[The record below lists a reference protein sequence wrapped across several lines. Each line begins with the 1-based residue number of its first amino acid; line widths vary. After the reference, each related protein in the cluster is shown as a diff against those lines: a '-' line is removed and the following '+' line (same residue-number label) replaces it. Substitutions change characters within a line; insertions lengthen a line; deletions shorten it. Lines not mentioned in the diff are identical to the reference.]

1 MFVLPKYF
9 YKVSYLILKRIINLI
24 QKLLDKARRGMRGE
38 RPHNLEIIQE
48 NYIVENEYVEFMI
61 TNPDLLEVKEA
72 LYHVYE
78 LISST
83 DVFYKITDEKVMMV
97 NRVDGEDETS
107 LHENVFID
115 SSSEFNIYW
124 DQVKDLIHA
133 NSLKAS
139 YSYDSIPIFRVRLWG
154 VGDLKNSHIRQTK
167 SAIIVD
173 NTKFVSPFSTSLT
186 KGHQIRLYHDFIKPL
201 VRKAKV
207 CKEFLT
213 LDIETINQNGI
224 QVPIVI

>member
-1 MFVLPKYF
+1 MLNKQLIKTLSNNKLVVYYLMSSILHMLLYRTLSVSILGYPKIGSIILNLSGITIQYLELITYFISLLILWAFTTHVVMFVLPKYF

-124 DQVKDLIHA
+124 DQIKDIIHA
-133 NSLKAS
+133 N
-139 YSYDSIPIFRVRLWG
+139 
-154 VGDLKNSHIRQTK
+154 
-167 SAIIVD
+167 
-173 NTKFVSPFSTSLT
+173 
-186 KGHQIRLYHDFIKPL
+186 
-201 VRKAKV
+201 
-207 CKEFLT
+207 
-213 LDIETINQNGI
+213 
-224 QVPIVI
+224 